1 MENEQTQTTLRDTI
15 AAQVEA
21 LETAQTGTD
30 TTSTAAPTPATEPS
44 ISSEGS
50 GAQTAEAG
58 SGDKPGRTAG
68 RLRDDQGRLLPG
80 KAEAAPVE
88 VPSQVAEAAKPGAV
102 ATPPAVTPVVEQT
115 QRPSSWKKE
124 MWPEFDKLPPNVKAY
139 VSQRE
144 AEFARGVST
153 YRQEVENARPVMEAI
168 APHLPLLQQHGID
181 PGQQVGRYMQI
192 HKTMAMGS
200 PQEKLGLFAQLAKDY
215 QIPLEQMFVRGQ
227 DGQVYLNQNLQYQ
240 APAPQAAQPNIE
252 ALLEQKFMQRE
263 VQQSTK
269 QFIEAKDAAGN
280 PAHPHFE
287 TVRET
292 MSQLLAGGAAQD
304 LESAYEA
311 AIRLPQH
318 SQLYE
323 AQQQQLAAADEAKKA
338 KELADRA
345 AVARRSAVSV
355 RSASPA
361 SSGGGTAPKGIRGSL
376 ESAWDQ
382 HMPGRV

>member
-21 LETAQTGTD
+21 LENASTDSADTA
-30 TTSTAAPTPATEPS
+30 STAAPAPSPAPS
-44 ISSEGS
+44 HEDAV
-50 GAQTAEAG
+50 AQTAG
-58 SGDKPGRTAG
+58 DDKPGRTAG

-80 KAEAAPVE
+80 KAEAAPAE
-88 VPSQVAEAAKPGAV
+88 VPLQVAEAAKPGAV
-102 ATPPAVTPVVEQT
+102 ASPPVVTPAAEQSI
-115 QRPSSWKKE
+115 PCPVSWKLE
-124 MWPEFDKLPPNVKAY
+124 MKPEFDKLPPNVKAY
-139 VSQRE
+139 VAQRE
-144 AEFARGVST
+144 AEVARGFT
-153 YRQEVENARPVMEAI
+153 PLKQEVERAKPVMDAI

-215 QIPLEQMFVRGQ
+215 QIPLEQMFVRAQ
-227 DGQVYLNQNLQYQ
+227 DGQVYLNTNLQYTP
-240 APAPQAAQPNIE
+240 PAPPQADVNTIIE
-252 ALLEQKFMQRE
+252 TKMMERE
-263 VQQSTK
+263 VQQATR
-269 QFIEAKDAAGN
+269 QFIEGKDASGN
-280 PAHPHFE
+280 PLHPHFE

-292 MSQLLAGGAAQD
+292 MSQLLAGGAASD
-304 LESAYEA
+304 LQSAYDA
-311 AIRLPQH
+311 SLRLPQH
-318 SQLYE
+318 SHLYD